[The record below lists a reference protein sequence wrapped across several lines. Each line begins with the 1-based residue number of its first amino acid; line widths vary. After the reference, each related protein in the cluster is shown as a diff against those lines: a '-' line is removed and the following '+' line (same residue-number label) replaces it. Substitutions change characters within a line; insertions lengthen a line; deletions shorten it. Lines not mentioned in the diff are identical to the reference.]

1 MHNAM
6 NNIAYISIGSNMG
19 DRIQNC
25 TEALQMLHDRGDI
38 EVLKV
43 SSWYESPAEDLEGR
57 LQAEEPAFLNGAA
70 VLKTSLPPQKLLKV
84 LMDVES
90 ALGRPRKRKKGLPR
104 PIDLDLLLYENQVHN
119 EKSLKLPHPSMDKRL
134 FVLKPL
140 YDIAPEAV
148 DPVNGK
154 TVRDL
159 LGERLKDEHAGFVKK
174 LHEIVEDSE
183 GE

>member
-1 MHNAM
+1 MHNTM
-6 NNIAYISIGSNMG
+6 NNIAYISIGSNLG

-38 EVLKV
+38 DVLKV
-43 SSWYESPAEDLEGR
+43 SSWYESPAEDVEGR
-57 LQAEEPAFLNGAA
+57 LREDAPAFLNGAA
-70 VLKTSLPPQKLLKV
+70 TVRTSLPPEKLLKV

-90 ALGRPRKRKKGLPR
+90 ALGRPRRRKKGLPR
-104 PIDLDLLLYENQVHN
+104 TIDLDLLLYEGEVRN
-119 EKSLKLPHPSMDKRL
+119 EPHLILPHPSMDKRL

-148 DPVNGK
+148 DPINGK

-159 LGERLKDEHAGFVKK
+159 LGERLKSENPGFVKR
-174 LHEIVEDSE
+174 LNEIVEDSE

>member
-1 MHNAM
+1 MEHT
-6 NNIAYISIGSNMG
+6 AYISIGSNKG
-19 DRIQNC
+19 DRFQNC

-43 SSWYESPAEDLEGR
+43 SSWYESVAEDLHGHLR
-57 LQAEEPAFLNGAA
+57 PDQPAFLNGAA
-70 VLKTSLPPQKLLKV
+70 AVKTSLPPEKLLKA
-84 LMDVES
+84 LMEVES
-90 ALGRPRKRKKGLPR
+90 ALGRPQKRKKGLPR
-104 PIDLDLLLYENQVHN
+104 TVDLDLLLYEGEVRDDP
-119 EKSLKLPHPSMDKRL
+119 SLTLPHPSLDKRL

-148 DPVNGK
+148 DPLNGK

-159 LGERLKDEHAGFVKK
+159 LSECLKKEKTGFMKR